1 MILPKPEIRHERKFL
16 CEALSPGDIEWM
28 VKSLPEHFVKS
39 WPDRVVNNVY
49 FDNRTFYLYH
59 LSSEGISDRKKI
71 RIRWYGD
78 TFGKN
83 IPAYLEVKSKIGL
96 VVEKLNCRL
105 GNLNI
110 TPGMIIKNG
119 FTGFVPR
126 TVPVELRSD
135 LQVMNPVLV
144 NRYLRRY
151 YTSTRM
157 DIRITIDSDLEFALP
172 RHTVQSR
179 FSGRYSSD
187 TILEIKYPTALDEY
201 MPSLTQKFPF
211 RLARVSKY
219 VHGMELFYNEL

>member
-1 MILPKPEIRHERKFL
+1 M
-16 CEALSPGDIEWM
+16 SPGDIERL
-28 VKSLPEHFVKS
+28 VRSLPEHFIKN

-49 FDNRTFYLYH
+49 FDSPTFYLYH

-78 TFGKN
+78 TFGEN
-83 IPAYLEVKSKIGL
+83 IPAFLEVKSKMGL

-105 GNLNI
+105 GNLKI
-110 TPGMIIKNG
+110 TPDRILKNG
-119 FTGFVPR
+119 FNDVIPR
-126 TVPVELRSD
+126 TVPVNLYSD
-135 LQVMNPVLV
+135 LQVMKPVLV

-172 RHTVQSR
+172 RQTVHSR
-179 FSGRYSSD
+179 FSGRYCSD
-187 TILEIKYPTALDEY
+187 RILEIKYPAGLDEY

-219 VHGMELFYNEL
+219 VHGIGLFYKDS